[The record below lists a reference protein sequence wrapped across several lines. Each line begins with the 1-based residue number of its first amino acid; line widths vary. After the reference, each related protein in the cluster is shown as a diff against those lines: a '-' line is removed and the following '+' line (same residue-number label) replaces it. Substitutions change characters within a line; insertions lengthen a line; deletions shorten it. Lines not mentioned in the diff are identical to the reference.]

1 MDNIE
6 KFFRRHQEEFDVLQP
21 DAGNWEAIVRR
32 QNALPKNVPFHRK
45 RNFWLIL
52 AFFASLFVAGLYFQ
66 TQKQAAIPFADEC
79 QLEKGMV
86 FPDIKLRSPDG
97 ELVALS
103 SLQGKVVLVEFW
115 ASYSMVC
122 TEENCYYFKPIYEE
136 FKDRGFE
143 IYAVSVDSSA
153 NSWINAIERDQLP
166 WVQVADLAG
175 TQSELVKKFKINK
188 LPAVFLLNENGEILE
203 VEVDTKTLRE
213 KLNKLLAYNKE

>member
-6 KFFRRHQEEFDVLQP
+6 NFFRQHKEDFDVLQP
-21 DAGNWEAIVRR
+21 DAESWEAIVQGQQKLTKQRPIY
-32 QNALPKNVPFHRK
+32 QQRK
-45 RNFWLIL
+45 FWLL
-52 AFFASLFVAGLYFQ
+52 VLVASLLIAWWQYQPHVSPPPVYAEG
-66 TQKQAAIPFADEC
+66 C

-97 ELVALS
+97 QLVALS

-153 NSWINAIERDQLP
+153 HSWINAIERDQLP
-166 WVQVADLAG
+166 WVQVSDLG
-175 TQSELVKKFKINK
+175 GEQSELVEKFKIKK
-188 LPAVFLLNENGEILE
+188 LPAVFLLNEKGEILE
-203 VEVDTKTLRE
+203 VEVDTKTLRD
-213 KLNKLLAYNKE
+213 KLNKLLAYHDE